1 MIELLNHTNPDQ
13 SSSWYRWLI
22 MHKKWKGINFVTV
35 TFVDRSLSFVVTI
48 QYAPHRHRWKHTPQG
63 PTASTFHSVINSVSD
78 WHPVSFQVSEWLFN
92 LFQKIFFFKSQ
103 RRHVTYCSSVCQS
116 LRWGLSFSLCLW
128 SSQLCFFHTTWKL
141 NTHAPFLVWL
151 RIPNSDGKDS
161 KFYDSLTLQDVFA
174 ELAAACRLEHA
185 VQGQHSHVNI

>member
-63 PTASTFHSVINSVSD
+63 PTASTCHSVINSVSD
-78 WHPVSFQVSEWLFN
+78 WHPVSFQASEWLFN
-92 LFQKIFFFKSQ
+92 LFQKIFFLNPSEGMWLIVPRFVRVWDEDWVSVFVCEA
-103 RRHVTYCSSVCQS
+103 HSCVSSTQPENLTHMHHFLCD
-116 LRWGLSFSLCLW
+116 WGF
-128 SSQLCFFHTTWKL
+128 QIVMGK
-141 NTHAPFLVWL
+141 
-151 RIPNSDGKDS
+151 IPN
-161 KFYDSLTLQDVFA
+161 FTTA
-174 ELAAACRLEHA
+174 
-185 VQGQHSHVNI
+185 